1 MLALGAPRKEESSS
15 MPCQLAR
22 LLGARRR
29 PPARANIM
37 DEVSERAGTL
47 LVRLNR
53 GVAMQVR
60 LQPDTGGVLIR
71 TVPIANVTQLAGDS
85 PWQSASDFQLLA
97 WIQSGSAVWQWLLA
111 QGIDGDI
118 VKRLDESIAPPVS
131 LPHRYSFVT
140 RRSVT
145 LP

>member
-1 MLALGAPRKEESSS
+1 
-15 MPCQLAR
+15 
-22 LLGARRR
+22 
-29 PPARANIM
+29 M

-71 TVPIANVTQLAGDS
+71 TVPIANATQLAGDS
-85 PWQSASDFQLLA
+85 PWQVASDSQLRA
-97 WIQSGSAVWQWLLA
+97 WMKSGSAIWQWLLA
-111 QGIDGDI
+111 QGIDVDTI
-118 VKRLDESIAPPVS
+118 VNGLDESIAPPVS
-131 LPHRYSFVT
+131 LPHRYSLVT

-145 LP
+145 FP

>member
-1 MLALGAPRKEESSS
+1 
-15 MPCQLAR
+15 
-22 LLGARRR
+22 
-29 PPARANIM
+29 M